1 MRKLRLDIEDR
12 EQIHLASFASKS
24 SASAGTVHPREEDSI
39 RTLYMQDRDR
49 IVHSEYFRRLKDK
62 AQVIMFS
69 DAPFRTRL
77 THTLEVTQ
85 IARTIARALR
95 LNEDLTEAIG
105 LGHDLGHCAFGHAG
119 EYAIQKYYKSFHH
132 ASHSLR
138 VVEYLEKGAGLN
150 LTFETRDGILKHTK
164 GKNGELISK
173 DSEFMP
179 KTSEGLLV
187 RMSDTI
193 AYINHDIDDAV
204 MYGVLSEKSI
214 PKSITSVIGDRY
226 SERIDN
232 MVMGVITSS
241 LEKNEVSI
249 EKNVLEAINSLKK
262 FMFENVYEC
271 KRILD
276 DASKVNDIISS
287 IFDYYLKNTNLIY
300 EDKLFHIALN
310 YNYKDDIELVKD
322 YIAHLTDNEALN
334 IYNDI
339 K

>member
-12 EQIHLASFASKS
+12 EKLHLASFASKS
-24 SASAGTVHPREEDSI
+24 SDSEGAVYPREEDSI

-49 IVHSEYFRRLKDK
+49 IIHSEYFRRLKDK

-119 EYAIQKYYKSFHH
+119 ERAIQKYYPHFHH
-132 ASHSLR
+132 AAHSLR
-138 VVEYLEKGAGLN
+138 VVESLEKGVGLN

-164 GKNGELISK
+164 GKNGSLISE
-173 DSEFMP
+173 DSTYMP
-179 KTSEGLLV
+179 KTNEGLVV
-187 RMSDTI
+187 RMSDAI
-193 AYINHDIDDAV
+193 AYINHDIDDAIK
-204 MYGVLSEKSI
+204 YGVLAESDI
-214 PKSITSVIGDRY
+214 PKGIVSVVGDNY
-226 SERIDN
+226 SDRIDN
-232 MVMGVITSS
+232 MVMAVLTAS
-241 LEKNEVSI
+241 LENNEVSI
-249 EKNVLEAINSLKK
+249 EKDVLDAINALKK

-271 KRILD
+271 ERISD
-276 DASKVNDIISS
+276 DTKKVNDIIST
-287 IFDYYLKNTNLIY
+287 IFDHYLKNTRLVY
-300 EDKLFHIALN
+300 EDKRFYRAET
-310 YNYKDDIELVKD
+310 YKDNVELVKD
-322 YIAHLTDNEALN
+322 YVAHLTDNEALN
-334 IYNDI
+334 IYNNI